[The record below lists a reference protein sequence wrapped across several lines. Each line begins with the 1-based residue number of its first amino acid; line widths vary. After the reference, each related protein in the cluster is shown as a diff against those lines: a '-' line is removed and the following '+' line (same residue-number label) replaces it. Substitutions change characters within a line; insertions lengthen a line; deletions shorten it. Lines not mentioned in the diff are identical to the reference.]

1 MTFSIVAIDRQE
13 RETGF
18 AIASCAW
25 NSGQVGLARADV
37 GSIVSQAVGN
47 RVFRDLFFE
56 KLGENKSLEE
66 ILEHFREI
74 DDNIEK
80 RQVGMIT
87 LDGQSLSFTGE
98 KCAHWAGHRIGGDYA
113 CQGNI
118 LVGPEVIDAMTKSF
132 EDTEGSLADRLYAAL
147 QAGDDAGGDARGKQ
161 SARIIVVKKGDRPG
175 DDTVVDVTIEDHD
188 EPVKEIGRILSKRK
202 SLLQCR
208 QLVKGLDQASV
219 ENKLAALQ
227 QLEKYLENN
236 ADRSFIDA
244 WTTVGYVQLEL
255 GLREKAVTTFR
266 RILEISPNMIGLFRH
281 EIDENQLPR
290 EILE

>member
-25 NSGQVGLARADV
+25 NSIQVGLAKADI

-87 LDGQSLSFTGE
+87 MDGRSLSFTGE

-118 LVGPEVIDAMTKSF
+118 LVGSEVIDAMTKSF
-132 EDTEGSLADRLYAAL
+132 
-147 QAGDDAGGDARGKQ
+147 
-161 SARIIVVKKGDRPG
+161 
-175 DDTVVDVTIEDHD
+175 
-188 EPVKEIGRILSKRK
+188 
-202 SLLQCR
+202 
-208 QLVKGLDQASV
+208 
-219 ENKLAALQ
+219 
-227 QLEKYLENN
+227 
-236 ADRSFIDA
+236 
-244 WTTVGYVQLEL
+244 
-255 GLREKAVTTFR
+255 
-266 RILEISPNMIGLFRH
+266 
-281 EIDENQLPR
+281 
-290 EILE
+290 